1 MRTGSGSR
9 SATSSR
15 STQATWSLIRD
26 FAEIAKVDV
35 TGQSDDELAARWPTA
50 LQPPPSEE
58 EQEEKLRDWD
68 PVDLLVPEWRYLLK
82 DPIGDRHEDPASGLT
97 LSRRDRDPQ
106 LRPEIT
112 RVLAAERLRKVN
124 ALTGFTRIDAFDRV
138 GDVPRRLVPL
148 TRERYPD
155 WTVATEDRG
164 EGVFLQL
171 DEERVAAWEQKVLAS
186 EIWEAHRQAHR
197 RNFNR
202 RFSETAE
209 NVDRGRPAEAAA
221 VLAGPHPGARAD
233 PGHGHGVRVLSR
245 EPERAAVRLAR
256 DGRAPARSRAADRHH
271 GIGQRRH
278 PRRPG
283 LAERAGTPAAG
294 GVIGAGAGGTL
305 LLGPDLRPPHARRPG
320 RLPARR
326 GLPLLRDGIGDVLR
340 AGQPVPGPAVPH
352 QPPRKLPW
360 LLRMTRP
367 GSSARC

>member
-1 MRTGSGSR
+1 MTG
-9 SATSSR
+9 
-15 STQATWSLIRD
+15 L
-26 FAEIAKVDV
+26 
-35 TGQSDDELAARWPTA
+35 SDDDLAALVATALEPPPTA
-50 LQPPPSEE
+50 D

-82 DPIGDRHEDPASGLT
+82 DPLGDRHEDPASGLT

-171 DEERVAAWEQKVLAS
+171 DEARVAAWEQKVLAS

-209 NVDRGRPAEAAA
+209 NVDADDRLKPPRYWLVHTLAHVLIRGMAMECGYSAASLSERLYA
-221 VLAGPHPGARAD
+221 WPGRTSAR
-233 PGHGHGVRVLSR
+233 
-245 EPERAAVRLAR
+245 
-256 DGRAPARSRAADRHH
+256 
-271 GIGQRRH
+271 
-278 PRRPG
+278 PRRG
-283 LAERAGTPAAG
+283 
-294 GVIGAGAGGTL
+294 
-305 LLGPDLRPPHARRPG
+305 
-320 RLPARR
+320 
-326 GLPLLRDGIGDVLR
+326 
-340 AGQPVPGPAVPH
+340 
-352 QPPRKLPW
+352 
-360 LLRMTRP
+360 
-367 GSSARC
+367 C